1 MDKYVRTCRFLNRE
15 AIVEQGAGEES
26 SGAWR
31 LATVTEVGGD
41 EAGGDDGAHLV
52 TTLNFGMATLDRIQ
66 SSWAKT
72 NWWKEAAELLG

>member
-1 MDKYVRTCRFLNRE
+1 MAVGD
-15 AIVEQGAGEES
+15 GDG
-26 SGAWR
+26 G
-31 LATVTEVGGD
+31 GGD
-41 EAGGDDGAHLV
+41 EAGGGDGAHLV